1 VTFAVGQD
9 PGDQPDEVPRA
20 VSIHR
25 ADDALP
31 GVDHE
36 TLSQAKVTGL

>member
-9 PGDQPDEVPRA
+9 PGDQPGEAPRA
-20 VSIHR
+20 ASIPL
-25 ADDALP
+25 AADALP